1 MSIISTVTPDQAS
14 GKVAEVYGQIQQ
26 MMGRVPNAFQ
36 LYSSSPVL
44 LPSRLT
50 TIFERR

>member
-1 MSIISTVTPDQAS
+1 MSIISTVTPEQAS

-44 LPSRLT
+44 L
-50 TIFERR
+50 EQQMQ